1 MSILSLVLVSASEAV
16 EFEVGAGAELVAH
29 TAPDVLELDLRQAE
43 IGGYLDLE
51 VAAVRA
57 DFEVNGLKRTLAPE
71 WAAVVA
77 DAGRWELGVGFQP
90 LPSGTEHTDGW
101 RNPFILYTQGMT
113 AFHPGG
119 MLGAR
124 ANRHL
129 DAPVTPSVWGGVLS
143 GVGQTIGDPVL
154 GGGVQLGEIDAVHGR
169 VSVNAMPTVWAFTTH
184 AGVTAPLGEVITLGG
199 DLHGRFDENATGGT
213 VAAHMVL
220 LPERIVAPV
229 ARAEWASAGVMA
241 VDAGILSQ
249 LHESFRVLATGRV
262 EGQTWGVYASVAL
275 VDEREQPD
283 LWALR

>member
-1 MSILSLVLVSASEAV
+1 MSILFIAGMAHAV

-43 IGGYLDLE
+43 IGGYLDFE

-90 LPSGTEHTDGW
+90 LPAGTEHTDAW
-101 RNPFILYTQGMT
+101 RNPFILYTLGMGL
-113 AFHPGG
+113 HPGG
-119 MLGAR
+119 ILGVR
-124 ANRHL
+124 ANRHM

-143 GVGQTIGDPVL
+143 GVGQTVGDPVL
-154 GGGVQLGEIDAVHGR
+154 GGGVQLGEVERLHGR
-169 VSVNAMPTVWAFTTH
+169 VSVNAMPTVWSFTAH
-184 AGVTAPLGEVITLGG
+184 GGVSAPVGEVITLGG
-199 DLHGRFDENATGGT
+199 DVHARMDEGSSGGT
-213 VAAHMVL
+213 VAAHLVL
-220 LPERIVAPV
+220 LPERVVAPV
-229 ARAEWASAGVMA
+229 ARAEWSSARILA
-241 VDAGILSQ
+241 VDAGILAQ

-262 EGQTWGVYASVAL
+262 EGDSWGVYASVAL